1 MKKFLVLAA
10 ILFAA
15 PAYAIGTLI
24 AVGVLGMTV
33 GAISTIIT
41 AFAINL
47 IVGAIIS
54 KATADKQNYLSG
66 DSPNPG
72 NRQQIPPATDN
83 KVPVVYGEAWVG
95 GIVTDL
101 SITTDNQRMY
111 YVLTLCEVTS
121 TNTGQTPDNITFGD
135 IYFGGKKV
143 TFQAN
148 GYTVASLTDESTLE
162 VNTEV
167 NGLISI
173 YLYKNGSTQPVNSS
187 ISAIQLMQDAS
198 LEYKWDAQKL
208 MTNCAFA
215 IVVLDYNSEKGI
227 TGLQQTK
234 FKVINSR
241 TRPGDCF
248 YDYLINTRYGAAI
261 PLSQINTASL
271 TALDAY
277 CDQPFTY
284 TSYDGSTTTQTRFR
298 FDGLLETTRSIMD
311 NLQDM
316 SACCDCLLRYD
327 EINAQWGVITQTPTY
342 SVAMALDDSN
352 IVSAIQITPMDLSS
366 SYNVVEVK
374 FPDKT
379 NQDAFNSS
387 TFDLAQID
395 PALLFPN
402 EPVNKESLALPLVNN
417 NVRAQ
422 YLANRFLKTSRE
434 DLQVECSI
442 GFTGLQLDAGDI
454 VTITNAN
461 YGWIAKL
468 FRCNKVVQ
476 VFGDDGSL
484 TVKLSLQE
492 YNPTIYDDV
501 AITEFT
507 PAPNSGIPDPSF
519 FGALSAPVVSAQ
531 YPYATIPSFSVSI
544 TTPSTGITQY
554 AEVWYSAFAT
564 PTTAQLLFAGTSEVQ
579 SNGNPWGAG
588 ATLPAVSLGNIPA
601 GDWYFF
607 DRMVNS
613 LGTSQYSPAS
623 TLFQWRPTT
632 FQYTERYLAVAYAD
646 NATGTSG
653 FSYNPRNKAYFGL
666 YNNTVA
672 NGGTNPALYTWYQAA
687 VNFGTANY
695 LLYAN
700 RQSRKFSF
708 DVGNAGYVNL
718 GGAFVPSETSVYD
731 SSLWSAL
738 VDPSGALQSFIDLDA
753 RTGQIIVAG
762 STGNNL
768 NDGFLAITNNTD
780 GSMGVN
786 LHSFLNFGSGVYTKS
801 FNAAT
806 LTIDIYGRVVGFTEQ
821 DDFYYTE
828 TVYTATA
835 GQTTFSNTHTV
846 GWVLVFRD
854 GVLLDPSE
862 YSETSTTVVMGT
874 ACAVDEVVV
883 IIYMRGVSTSAYYE
897 PLNVTI
903 ASSTSNTITYS
914 GAPWN
919 QIAAG
924 DQLSFTNTGSPT
936 LYTVQSVNQTT
947 KVVTFTTT
955 ISGATAGNTVYRY
968 RAAGSNYAP
977 FTRYDQNIS
986 AITSF
991 TPTTYALNNGFEC
1004 IYLNGLQISEIDYN
1018 LTGNTIDGFPS
1029 AATGRLTIFMYTPN
1043 NLAVPASN
1051 IANTVAYSTAGQLT
1065 YPFPSNPLSMEVYA
1079 NGALLAKG
1087 AGYDYTATANN
1098 YTLTTAFNNNSTL
1111 LNQQTFVRIGAA

>member
-1 MKKFLVLAA
+1 MMKKFLVLAA

-15 PAYAIGTLI
+15 PAYAIGTII
-24 AVGVLGMTV
+24 AVGLLGMTA
-33 GAISTIIT
+33 GAISTAIV

-47 IVGAIIS
+47 VVGAIIS
-54 KATADKQNYLSG
+54 KATAEKQNYLSG

-72 NRQQIPPATDN
+72 SRQQIPPATDN

-95 GIVTDL
+95 GIITDL
-101 SITTDNQRMY
+101 SITTNNQRMY

-227 TGLQQTK
+227 TNLQQTK

-277 CDQPFTY
+277 CDQSFTY

-402 EPVNKESLALPLVNN
+402 EPVNKESLTLPLVNN

-442 GFTGLQLDAGDI
+442 GFTGLQLDAGAI

-461 YGWIAKL
+461 YGWVAKL
-468 FRCNKVVQ
+468 FRCTKVVQ

-554 AEVWYSAFAT
+554 AEVWYAAFAT
-564 PTTAQLLFAGTSEVQ
+564 PTTAQLLCAGTSEVQ

-607 DRMVNS
+607 TRMVNS
-613 LGTSQYSPAS
+613 LGTSKYSPAS
-623 TLFQWRPTT
+623 ILFKWRPTT
-632 FQYTERYLAVAYAD
+632 LQYTERYLDVAYA
-646 NATGTSG
+646 NNTTGTSG
-653 FSYNPRNKAYFGL
+653 FSFSPTNRSYYGLRNVTAPTL
-666 YNNTVA
+666 S
-672 NGGTNPALYTWYQAA
+672 TNPADYTWYLADPS
-687 VNFGTANY
+687 FGTTIFLAY
-695 LLYAN
+695 SN
-700 RQSRKFSF
+700 RSGRKFSF
-708 DVGNAGYVNL
+708 ATGFAGYAAAT
-718 GGAFVPSETSVYD
+718 GAFVPTQASIFD
-731 SSLWSAL
+731 PRLWSAL
-738 VDPSGALQSFIDLDA
+738 PNGTNTIDLDHS
-753 RTGQIIVAG
+753 TGQVIQTGTTTVGTGEIAVTNNSDGKIVA
-762 STGNNL
+762 SL
-768 NDGFLAITNNTD
+768 KPYLD
-780 GSMGVN
+780 
-786 LHSFLNFGSGVYTKS
+786 FGSGVYTQTVTGI
-801 FNAAT
+801 AQ
-806 LTIDIYGRVVGFTEQ
+806 LTIDIYGRVIGFATPDPLYMTIAQ
-821 DDFYYTE
+821 F
-828 TVYTATA
+828 TATA
-835 GQTTFSNTHTV
+835 GQTVFNVTRGAGYISDQC
-846 GWVLVFRD
+846 LVFINGILIDESEYTDTAGSTGVVTLAIGVASGTKVTIISMKSTNAGTPYATFTRNTTILSGASSYTPGFALTSGYELLFLNGAVMPD
-854 GVLLDPSE
+854 QDYDIVGGVITNFPSLASGLLTVIQWTPNNIGTPTGDPVNIIANTIAGQSLYSFSYTTNAFNLYQNGVLLFNSSDYTP
-862 YSETSTTVVMGT
+862 
-874 ACAVDEVVV
+874 
-883 IIYMRGVSTSAYYE
+883 
-897 PLNVTI
+897 VTGGYAI
-903 ASSTSNTITYS
+903 AN
-914 GAPWN
+914 
-919 QIAAG
+919 
-924 DQLSFTNTGSPT
+924 
-936 LYTVQSVNQTT
+936 
-947 KVVTFTTT
+947 
-955 ISGATAGNTVYRY
+955 
-968 RAAGSNYAP
+968 
-977 FTRYDQNIS
+977 
-986 AITSF
+986 
-991 TPTTYALNNGFEC
+991 TPTT
-1004 IYLNGLQISEIDYN
+1004 
-1018 LTGNTIDGFPS
+1018 
-1029 AATGRLTIFMYTPN
+1029 
-1043 NLAVPASN
+1043 
-1051 IANTVAYSTAGQLT
+1051 NTV
-1065 YPFPSNPLSMEVYA
+1065 
-1079 NGALLAKG
+1079 LL
-1087 AGYDYTATANN
+1087 
-1098 YTLTTAFNNNSTL
+1098 L
-1111 LNQQTFVRIGAA
+1111 QQTFARTGAV

>member
-1 MKKFLVLAA
+1 MMKKFLVLAA

-15 PAYAIGTLI
+15 PAYAIGTII
-24 AVGVLGMTV
+24 AVGLLGMTV
-33 GAISTIIT
+33 GAISTAIV

-47 IVGAIIS
+47 VVGAIIS
-54 KATADKQNYLSG
+54 KATAEKQNYLSG

-72 NRQQIPPATDN
+72 SRQQIPPATDN

-95 GIVTDL
+95 GIITDL
-101 SITTDNQRMY
+101 SITTNNQRMY

-215 IVVLDYNSEKGI
+215 IVVLDYNNEKGI

-277 CDQPFTY
+277 CDQSFTY
-284 TSYDGSTTTQTRFR
+284 TSYAGFTTTQTRFR

-402 EPVNKESLALPLVNN
+402 EPVNKESLTLPLVNN

-461 YGWIAKL
+461 YGWVAKL

-507 PAPNSGIPDPSF
+507 PAPNTGIGDPLF
-519 FGALSAPVVSAQ
+519 FGTLYAPSVASE
-531 YPYATIPSFSVSI
+531 YPTITNPLFLVQV
-544 TTPSTGITQY
+544 TTASSGITQY
-554 AEVWYSAFAT
+554 AEVWYSAFQT
-564 PTTAQLLFAGTSEVQ
+564 PTTAQLIFAATSEIQ
-579 SNGNPWGAG
+579 SDGTPWSPS
-588 ATLPAVSLGNIPA
+588 TSLPTIPLINIPS
-601 GDWYFF
+601 GNWYFF
-607 DRMVNS
+607 TRMVNS
-613 LGTSQYSPAS
+613 LGASKFSPAS
-623 TLFQWRPTT
+623 SIFRWRPTT
-632 FQYTERYLAVAYAD
+632 FQFTQKYIAVAYAD
-646 NATGTSG
+646 TNTGGS
-653 FSYNPRNKAYFGL
+653 FSFNPRNKIYYGLCNQSTSTPSNLASDYLWYLAEPAFGSAY
-666 YNNTVA
+666 
-672 NGGTNPALYTWYQAA
+672 
-687 VNFGTANY
+687 Y
-695 LLYAN
+695 LCYSN
-700 RQSRKFSF
+700 RTGRKFSF
-708 DVGNAGYVNL
+708 DTGQAGYAA
-718 GGAFVPSETSVYD
+718 GSGAFVPTQTALFDPTV
-731 SSLWSAL
+731 WSAL
-738 VDPSGALQSFIDLDA
+738 VDGQNIIDLDVA
-753 RTGQIIVAG
+753 TGQVLKTG
-762 STGNNL
+762 TST
-768 NDGFLAITNNTD
+768 
-780 GSMGVN
+780 V
-786 LHSFLNFGSGVYTKS
+786 GSGSGEISVVNTVDGRIIGSLKQFLDFGGAS
-801 FNAAT
+801 TITSSVAN
-806 LTIDIYGRVVGFTEQ
+806 LTVDIYGRVVGFEVPDNFYFTKQSFTATSGQTVFSVTRAAGYISGQCLVLQNGLLLDTSEYTDTGGSTGTVTLSVGATLNDVITIISFKSSNTSTGVYASFTRNTANLTNANEYTASGFTLQSGYELLFLNGTVVNEQ
-821 DDFYYTE
+821 DYNIVGQVITDFPNIT
-828 TVYTATA
+828 TGKLTIIQWSPNNLSVPNGDPINVITNTII
-835 GQTTFSNTHTV
+835 GQSLYSFSYNV
-846 GWVLVFRD
+846 NAFNLYNN
-854 GVLLDPSE
+854 GVLLLQGTD
-862 YSETSTTVVMGT
+862 YTT
-874 ACAVDEVVV
+874 A
-883 IIYMRGVSTSAYYE
+883 
-897 PLNVTI
+897 
-903 ASSTSNTITYS
+903 
-914 GAPWN
+914 
-919 QIAAG
+919 
-924 DQLSFTNTGSPT
+924 TNT
-936 LYTVQSVNQTT
+936 
-947 KVVTFTTT
+947 
-955 ISGATAGNTVYRY
+955 
-968 RAAGSNYAP
+968 
-977 FTRYDQNIS
+977 
-986 AITSF
+986 
-991 TPTTYALNNGFEC
+991 
-1004 IYLNGLQISEIDYN
+1004 
-1018 LTGNTIDGFPS
+1018 
-1029 AATGRLTIFMYTPN
+1029 
-1043 NLAVPASN
+1043 
-1051 IANTVAYSTAGQLT
+1051 
-1065 YPFPSNPLSMEVYA
+1065 
-1079 NGALLAKG
+1079 
-1087 AGYDYTATANN
+1087 
-1098 YTLTTAFNNNSTL
+1098 YTLTNSPTTVLNL
-1111 LNQQTFVRIGAA
+1111 LLQQSFSRTGAV